1 MMTPKSLAD
10 PATHAARLAAMV
22 EPHVAALRAF
32 VDQLRTE
39 APTNVPDFDPL
50 DGGVNAECLF
60 LLETPGRRG
69 ADATG
74 FVSRDNADPTARNL
88 DNLCQEAGLDRT
100 RTVIWNVV
108 PWYIG
113 DSQRNRA
120 STSKEIADCSPH
132 LRAFLVQLPHL
143 RAVVLFGKQ
152 AQRTANI
159 LDDLPRSPQVF
170 QCPHPSGRS
179 LNARPELRDEIRRCL
194 LLVTEY
200 LDTCAKTLGSPALK
214 RDGPEAACPLAPRAC
229 QTWYE
234 LSRCKSSRQ
243 V

>member
-1 MMTPKSLAD
+1 MTTPKSLAD
-10 PATHAARLAAMV
+10 SSIHAARLAAMA
-22 EPHVAALRAF
+22 ESHVTALRTF
-32 VDQLRTE
+32 VDQLRSE
-39 APTNVPDFDPL
+39 ATTNVPDFDPL
-50 DGGVNAECLF
+50 DGGVDAECLF

-88 DNLCQEAGLDRT
+88 TELCQKAGLDRT

-113 DSQRNRA
+113 DSQRNRT

-132 LRAFLVQLPHL
+132 LRALLVQLPLL

-152 AQRTANI
+152 AQRAANV
-159 LDDLPRSPQVF
+159 LGDLPSSLRVF

-194 LLVTEY
+194 LSVTEH
-200 LDTCAKTLGSPALK
+200 LGACAKNG
-214 RDGPEAACPLAPRAC
+214 G
-229 QTWYE
+229 
-234 LSRCKSSRQ
+234 
-243 V
+243 

>member
-1 MMTPKSLAD
+1 MTTPKSLAD
-10 PATHAARLAAMV
+10 SATHAARLAAMV

-32 VDQLRTE
+32 VDQLRSE

-88 DNLCQEAGLDRT
+88 ANLCQEAGLDRA

-120 STSKEIADCSPH
+120 STNKEIADCSPH
-132 LRAFLVQLPHL
+132 LRALLVQLPHL
-143 RAVVLFGKQ
+143 RAVVLFGKR

-159 LDDLPRSPQVF
+159 FGDLPSSPQVF

-194 LLVTEY
+194 LSVTEY
-200 LDTCAKTLGSPALK
+200 LDACAKTVANLTVK
-214 RDGPEAACPLAPRAC
+214 RDGREAARPLPQRWATRA
-229 QTWYE
+229 
-234 LSRCKSSRQ
+234 
-243 V
+243 

>member
-1 MMTPKSLAD
+1 MTTPKSLAD
-10 PATHAARLAAMV
+10 SATHAARLAALF

-32 VDQLRTE
+32 VDQLRSK

-88 DNLCQEAGLDRT
+88 ANLCQEAGLDRA

-132 LRAFLVQLPHL
+132 LRALLVQLPHL

-159 LDDLPRSPQVF
+159 FGDLPSSPQVF

-179 LNARPELRDEIRRCL
+179 LNARPELRDEIRCCL
-194 LLVTEY
+194 LSVTEY
-200 LDTCAKTLGSPALK
+200 LDACAKTVANLTVK
-214 RDGPEAACPLAPRAC
+214 RDGREAARPLPQR
-229 QTWYE
+229 
-234 LSRCKSSRQ
+234 
-243 V
+243 